1 MPTIDEI
8 MVRLAEEILP
18 SSAQFI
24 MVLTAL
30 VGTVIVLWAFN
41 DMYKMMSED
50 AMQTPDGKTV
60 GGSLIR
66 VAIGGL
72 MVVPAAVLWRAADL
86 FIDGGTA
93 TETSVLAYIADGAPT
108 ATCDRFGA
116 AIQLMLLVVGLIA
129 LYFAYRNADDQARGF
144 NSNGY
149 RTAVP
154 YAIGGLL
161 CIFIEDIFSIIGETF
176 GLDVGMTNLCAA
188 FG

>member
-1 MPTIDEI
+1 MPTIDELL
-8 MVRLAEEILP
+8 VTLAEEILP

-30 VGTVIVLWAFN
+30 AGTIIVLWAFN
-41 DMYKMMSED
+41 DIYKMMSED
-50 AMQTPDGKTV
+50 TMQTPDGKTV
-60 GGSLIR
+60 GGSLTRI
-66 VAIGGL
+66 AIGGL

-93 TETSVLAYIADGAPT
+93 TETSVLAYISTGAPT
-108 ATCDRFGA
+108 ETCDRFGA
-116 AIQLMLLVVGLIA
+116 AIQLTLLVVGLIA
-129 LYFAYRNADDQARGF
+129 IYFAYRNADDQARGF
-144 NSNGY
+144 NANGY

-161 CIFIEDIFSIIGETF
+161 CIFIEDIFDIIGSTF
-176 GLDVGMTNLCAA
+176 DLDVGLTNLCAA